1 MPAISGPISAGR
13 EVRNRRACAEKGPS
27 AREEHECRERE
38 HAIVARI
45 GLVIVNKSSQV
56 KSSQTPST
64 TAGFRSTFDRL
75 PLVVWFFL
83 QT

>member
-45 GLVIVNKSSQV
+45 GLVIVN
-56 KSSQTPST
+56 T
-64 TAGFRSTFDRL
+64 L
-75 PLVVWFFL
+75 
-83 QT
+83 